1 MSIFCS
7 DPPMVRSLWRG
18 LFACA
23 ILLGAAAHQL
33 AQTTSQ
39 IQLHPKNPHYF
50 LFRGKPIAL
59 ITSGEHYGAVLNAD
73 VDNTKYLATLAADGL
88 NYTRI
93 FGGSYIEVPGKSF
106 GIQRNDLAPL
116 PGRFIAPWKRSEA
129 PGYAGGGNKFDLA
142 QWNPEYFARY
152 KQYLGD
158 ASKLGIVVEISLFS
172 SHYGQQQWDINP
184 LNSLNNIN
192 GTDAIDWKKALTLEN
207 GNLQKFQEAYVRKL
221 VREANEFDNV
231 IFEIQNEP
239 WADRPQMV
247 DVINPY
253 LQKPGRDQYPNSI
266 EIADEL
272 SMAWQERVA
281 EWIVS
286 EEASLPNRHLI
297 AQNYSNFRFPIRKLL
312 RQTSIVNFHYAY
324 PEAAVENYGLNKAL
338 SYDETG
344 FLGRDDDAYRRQ
356 AWNFMLSGGGAF
368 DALDYS
374 FSPGHEDGL
383 DNEPNGPGGGSAAF
397 RKQLAIL
404 KNFLHRF
411 DLVELKLDRQTVK
424 SCTGASARVLS
435 NPGHEYAIYLDG
447 DGPSELQLELPPGNY
462 SVEWLNTKTG
472 SAEATGKFNHASGLK
487 TLSTPKFSH
496 GIALR
501 ISKAN

>member
-1 MSIFCS
+1 M
-7 DPPMVRSLWRG
+7 
-18 LFACA
+18 
-23 ILLGAAAHQL
+23 
-33 AQTTSQ
+33 
-39 IQLHPKNPHYF
+39 
-50 LFRGKPIAL
+50 
-59 ITSGEHYGAVLNAD
+59 
-73 VDNTKYLATLAADGL
+73 
-88 NYTRI
+88 
-93 FGGSYIEVPGKSF
+93 
-106 GIQRNDLAPL
+106 
-116 PGRFIAPWKRSEA
+116 
-129 PGYAGGGNKFDLA
+129 
-142 QWNPEYFARY
+142 
-152 KQYLGD
+152 
-158 ASKLGIVVEISLFS
+158 
-172 SHYGQQQWDINP
+172 
-184 LNSLNNIN
+184 NNIN